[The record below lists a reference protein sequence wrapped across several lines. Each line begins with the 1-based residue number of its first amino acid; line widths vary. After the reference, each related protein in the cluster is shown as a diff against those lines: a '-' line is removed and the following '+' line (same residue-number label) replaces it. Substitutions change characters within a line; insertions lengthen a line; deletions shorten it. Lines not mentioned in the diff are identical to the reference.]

1 MADGALVQD
10 AAGHFVYAN
19 DAAAHLAGF
28 DSAAEYFDAMATDIS
43 AGLDVVDADGRPFD
57 YEQLPAR
64 RALRGEEPAEMVI
77 QFRRRDT
84 GETRWSLTR
93 SRAVT
98 GADGQPLAI
107 SIFHDLTDRIG
118 AEHQLRFLAEAG
130 ARLGISLDERETLS
144 AITELAVET
153 LSDWAVVYVP
163 EDGGKALRR
172 SVVTDRD
179 PDRVAVVRQLDARYP
194 PRPTPHSNLWRVL
207 REGTP
212 LLVRSVPD
220 AMLVRVAED
229 PEHLRLLRA
238 LQLSSLLYVPLQARG
253 RTLGVLGLF
262 TTAVSGRHLNSED
275 LALVEEIGRRAAL
288 AVDNAR
294 LYAQAREAIRAR
306 DEFLSLASH
315 ELRNPVAALS
325 GAAQLLT
332 RARRRGP
339 LGWRRIERYVGTIE
353 RMAAHLAVLT
363 EDLLNVGLLQQ
374 GRLPLRFRTVDLAD
388 LVRAAVARQQT
399 RGDFPSFRVE
409 LACAPCQIVA
419 DAHRLD
425 QVLTNL
431 LDNAAKYS
439 PQAEPIDVELTG
451 DEGGILLS
459 VRDRGIGLPAGAE
472 GRIFEPFG
480 RAANATERNIP
491 GLGLGLYICRQIAE
505 RHGGRLWAES
515 AGEDRG
521 TTLRLWLP
529 RQPPSEQPA
538 GGDG

>member
-1 MADGALVQD
+1 
-10 AAGHFVYAN
+10 
-19 DAAAHLAGF
+19 
-28 DSAAEYFDAMATDIS
+28 
-43 AGLDVVDADGRPFD
+43 
-57 YEQLPAR
+57 
-64 RALRGEEPAEMVI
+64 
-77 QFRRRDT
+77 
-84 GETRWSLTR
+84 LT
-93 SRAVT
+93 
-98 GADGQPLAI
+98 
-107 SIFHDLTDRIG
+107 
-118 AEHQLRFLAEAG
+118 
-130 ARLGISLDERETLS
+130 
-144 AITELAVET
+144 AITDLAVET

-163 EDGGKALRR
+163 EDSGKSLRR

-179 PDRVAVVRQLDARYP
+179 PDRVAIVRQLDARYP
-194 PRPTPHSNLWRVL
+194 PRPSPHSNLWRVL

-212 LLVRSVPD
+212 LLVRSVHD
-220 AMLVRVAED
+220 AMLANVAED

-262 TTAVSGRHLNSED
+262 TTAVSGRHLSSED

-339 LGWRRIERYVGTIE
+339 LDAERIERLVGTIE
-353 RMAAHLAVLT
+353 RTAAHLVGLT
-363 EDLLNVGLLQQ
+363 EDLLDVGLLQQ
-374 GRLPLRFRTVDLAD
+374 GRLPLRFREVDLAD
-388 LVRAAVARQQT
+388 LVHAAVARQQT
-399 RGDFPSFRVE
+399 RGDVPPFRLE
-409 LACAPCQIVA
+409 LACEPCHIVA

-439 PQAEPIDVELTG
+439 PRAESIDVELTR
-451 DEGGILLS
+451 DEAGILLT

-472 GRIFEPFG
+472 ERIFEPFG

-521 TTLRLWLP
+521 TSLRLWLP